1 MRCFNIFRKLFSQS
15 HQSRDMQASVLQ
27 RKAIGKVAGGL
38 GVLWE
43 SLLLLC
49 RVPSPRGL
57 VPDKGP
63 EDTKAACT
71 GLMTSHATFI
81 QGQ

>member
-15 HQSRDMQASVLQ
+15 HQSRGMQASVLQ

-38 GVLWE
+38 LWE
-43 SLLLLC
+43 SLFLC

-63 EDTKAACT
+63 EDTEAACT
-71 GLMTSHATFI
+71 ALMTSHATFS
-81 QGQ
+81 